1 MTFQETLDFL
11 YTQLPV
17 FHLQGASAYKKDL
30 SRTQALLAYLG
41 NPHHA
46 FNTIHIAGTNGK
58 GSTSHLLASVLQEA
72 GYKVG
77 LYTSPHLRDFRER
90 IKIISPEVSGEISE
104 EFVCEFIE
112 KHIDFFKSNELSFF
126 EMSVGLAFEYFVKQ
140 KTDINII
147 EVGMGGRLDSTNI
160 ITPLISVI
168 TNIGLDHT
176 QFLGNTLE
184 LIAFEKAGIIKPNIP
199 VVIGEY
205 ISETKPVFL
214 AKSDETHSEIYFASD
229 LIAATYP
236 SALLGDYQIQNKKTV
251 LQTLKVLQDK
261 KLLSVSE
268 TDIKNGFL
276 NVIKNTGLQGRWQQL
291 GENPTVICDTAHNA
305 HGLKIVLNQLN
316 KQKFEKLEK
325 QKISYRQQAD
335 SAHIKN
341 NQGQNQVWIINNSKD
356 TVTIQMQ
363 DWSFICVLQA
373 KTKGGQWYPIQYWR
387 FSTCGNSYYSKHFPP
402 KTANSFVTKLPNEG
416 DYKTKIRYKLLGA
429 DKFFYSNEFDGRIN
443 YCEFVEDSTNYNNRG
458 EPQPHFKLDSLI
470 YLALQ

>member
-1 MTFQETLDFL
+1 MNYKETLDWMFNR
-11 YTQLPV
+11 LPMYQT
-17 FHLQGASAYKKDL
+17 HGATAYRKDI
-30 SRTQALLAYLG
+30 TNTVLLAKHLG
-41 NPHHA
+41 NPE
-46 FNTIHIAGTNGK
+46 NYLKCIHVAGTNGK

-77 LYTSPHLRDFRER
+77 LYTSPHLKDYRER
-90 IKIISPEVSGEISE
+90 ITINGIPISE
-104 EFVCEFIE
+104 DYVCDFIN
-112 KHIDFFKSNELSFF
+112 KNKAFFEANELSFF
-126 EMSVGLAFEYFVKQ
+126 EMSVGLAFEYFVEQ

-160 ITPLISVI
+160 ITPLVSVI

-305 HGLKIVLNQLN
+305 HGLKIVINQL
-316 KQKFEKLEK
+316 KKEKYDQLHIVLGLVNDKNLTEILPLFPKNAIYYFCKPDISRGLDQLILKEK
-325 QKISYRQQAD
+325 AAEFNLVGQTYISVSNAYQVAKEN
-335 SAHIKN
+335 AGN
-341 NQGQNQVWIINNSKD
+341 ND
-356 TVTIQMQ
+356 
-363 DWSFICVLQA
+363 FIYI
-373 KTKGGQWYPIQYWR
+373 GG
-387 FSTCGNSYYSKHFPP
+387 ST
-402 KTANSFVTKLPNEG
+402 FVVAEIL
-416 DYKTKIRYKLLGA
+416 
-429 DKFFYSNEFDGRIN
+429 
-443 YCEFVEDSTNYNNRG
+443 
-458 EPQPHFKLDSLI
+458 
-470 YLALQ
+470 